1 MKLAITSLLVVTV
14 VTVAGAARADTL
26 SEYGAGVAL
35 RGQRDLGEVAC
46 DMDVKVAAGLATV
59 ETRQRFANHGAVAM
73 AAAFET
79 DLPER
84 ARVIGAALRDD
95 AGGSDAAA
103 IAVPAGFGTDGS
115 ADPDVV
121 GPDPVLIEHVG
132 AVDCGERYRAVL
144 QPIAPGHEELL
155 TTRWTVPVTATAGAL
170 RVDLPGRA
178 AAGQLVPCHGTLTA
192 TAGPGA
198 SIAHL
203 RAGTGDTRAAGTGKL
218 AFVLGDA
225 DLALDAELA
234 FARDEPLV
242 WTQRQDLGDGT
253 TAGLV
258 TVIAPPATAT
268 SPLARRALF
277 VIDVSRSMDMVGD
290 AAVARVVD
298 AVAAAMPAASQ
309 LDAILYD
316 RGATRVIGEWTPADR
331 AMPKIRDALAHHG
344 ARNGSDLAGALA
356 VAHGAIADGAR
367 EQTTVFV
374 IGDGVL
380 GELTDRA
387 LSDALASKPSVVDV
401 HAIVMSPGGAR
412 QGVRAPNAPQ
422 LERLVDLY
430 GGTYVE
436 VPVGD
441 LDAALAG
448 VDSWVRPSWVDLE
461 VKGVPA
467 GALPSTL
474 RAGTGASATV
484 LVHGALPAIT
494 VGAHGDAPFEA
505 LARDA
510 GAAPVAA
517 LALDDADAADA
528 VAAATAGTGADDDA
542 DAHAST
548 ARGAQA
554 RARLHAKFP
563 AVSPQR
569 SLVVLAMTGRVAR
582 DRRSMI
588 AGGGLYTRTAALVDP
603 TWPAA
608 DAPAATVSLAA
619 PSAIDKLTLER
630 MFRDALQPAAYAC
643 YQRALGR
650 SPKLGGTVAFD
661 LHMSRG
667 EVTSVAVEGLG
678 DHDFDACLVDAAY
691 GLRPPLPDLAVNS
704 DDQTIVH
711 YPLTFDV
718 HAEKPFVVAGDADSS
733 QPIDID
739 AIRGGVPGSSRT
751 IRVDTRT
758 PLGGLPHD

>member
-1 MKLAITSLLVVTV
+1 MP
-14 VTVAGAARADTL
+14 RHAD
-26 SEYGAGVAL
+26 
-35 RGQRDLGEVAC
+35 RD
-46 DMDVKVAAGLATV
+46 
-59 ETRQRFANHGAVAM
+59 
-73 AAAFET
+73 
-79 DLPER
+79 
-84 ARVIGAALRDD
+84 
-95 AGGSDAAA
+95 
-103 IAVPAGFGTDGS
+103 
-115 ADPDVV
+115 
-121 GPDPVLIEHVG
+121 
-132 AVDCGERYRAVL
+132 
-144 QPIAPGHEELL
+144 
-155 TTRWTVPVTATAGAL
+155 
-170 RVDLPGRA
+170 
-178 AAGQLVPCHGTLTA
+178 
-192 TAGPGA
+192 AGPGA

-242 WTQRQDLGDGT
+242 WTQRQDLGDGK
-253 TAGLV
+253 TARPGDGARAARDRDV
-258 TVIAPPATAT
+258 AAGAPRAVRDRHVAQHGPG
-268 SPLARRALF
+268 RR
-277 VIDVSRSMDMVGD
+277 
-290 AAVARVVD
+290 AAVARSSTRSRPRCRRRRSSTRSCTI
-298 AVAAAMPAASQ
+298 AAP
-309 LDAILYD
+309 
-316 RGATRVIGEWTPADR
+316 TRVIGAWTPADARSPQIRSTRSRTTAR
-331 AMPKIRDALAHHG
+331 A
-344 ARNGSDLAGALA
+344 NGSDLAGAFAL
-356 VAHGAIADGAR
+356 AHGAIADGAR
-367 EQTTVFV
+367 EQTMVFA
-374 IGDGVL
+374 ISDGVF

-412 QGVRAPNAPQ
+412 QGVRAPNAP
-422 LERLVDLY
+422 RSS
-430 GGTYVE
+430 GSSTSTAARYVE

-448 VDSWVRPSWVDLE
+448 VDSWLRPSWVDLE

-467 GALPSTL
+467 GALPSSCAPAPA
-474 RAGTGASATV
+474 RARPCSCTARCR
-484 LVHGALPAIT
+484 AIT

-569 SLVVLAMTGRVAR
+569 SLVVLAIDRAR
-582 DRRSMI
+582 RARPPVDDRRRRPVHADRSRSS
-588 AGGGLYTRTAALVDP
+588 TRRGRPP
-603 TWPAA
+603 TRRPRRCRSRRRARSTSSRSSGCS
-608 DAPAATVSLAA
+608 ATRCS
-619 PSAIDKLTLER
+619 R
-630 MFRDALQPAAYAC
+630 RAYAC